1 MITIKTNEDLKKMRE
16 AGRIVALTHE
26 ELKKHIVPGITTKEL
41 DSIAEKFIRK
51 QGATPSFKGLYGFPL
66 SLNCNLRVLSD
77 FFIETIASVAPL

>member
-41 DSIAEKFIRK
+41 DSIAEKFNKYAKNKTNTAI
-51 QGATPSFKGLYGFPL
+51 AT
-66 SLNCNLRVLSD
+66 
-77 FFIETIASVAPL
+77 